1 MRTQLLFCLVLLAIA
16 GPLTAQVNLA
26 DFNREKAVINKNG
39 FLVLGSWSAAN
50 IISGAIGQSVAGGEA
65 KYFHRMNL
73 IWGSVNLLIALP
85 GYLGARKTLAEATL
99 GASIREQYKQEKI
112 FAFNA
117 GLDIAY
123 MAAGAWWLQKAKSSG
138 NMDRDRGYGKS
149 VLMQGGALLLFDAIM
164 FTTHNR
170 HGKKLSKILGTVQL
184 APNRLGCRI
193 LI

>member
-1 MRTQLLFCLVLLAIA
+1 MRTSFILLLVLLSVA
-16 GPLTAQVNLA
+16 GVSVAQVNLA

-50 IISGAIGQSVAGGEA
+50 IISGAIGQSAAAGEA

-85 GYLGARKTLAEATL
+85 GYLGARRTPAEASL
-99 GASIREQYKQEKI
+99 GESIREQYKQEKI

-123 MAAGAWWLQKAKSSG
+123 MAAGAWWLQKANTSG
-138 NMDRDRGYGKS
+138 HADRDRGYGKS

>member
-1 MRTQLLFCLVLLAIA
+1 MRIHFLFTLAWLLLAEA
-16 GPLTAQVNLA
+16 APAQVNLA
-26 DFNREKAVINKNG
+26 DFNREKAGINRSG

-50 IISGAIGQSVAGGEA
+50 VISGAIGQSAATGEA

-85 GYLGARKTLAEATL
+85 GYLGAKRYPSDASL
-99 GASIREQYKQEKI
+99 GESIREQYKQEKI

-117 GLDIAY
+117 GLDLAY
-123 MAAGAWWLQKAKSSG
+123 IAAGAWWLQKANSSG
-138 NMDRDRGYGKS
+138 NMNRDRGYGKS
-149 VLMQGGALLLFDAIM
+149 VIMQGGALLLFDAIM

-184 APNRLGCRI
+184 APNSLGCRI

>member
-1 MRTQLLFCLVLLAIA
+1 MRTSLILLLFLLVITTRSA
-16 GPLTAQVNLA
+16 AQLNLA
-26 DFNREKAVINKNG
+26 DFSREKAAINKRG

-85 GYLGARKTLAEATL
+85 GYLGAMKAPAEATL
-99 GASIREQYKQEKI
+99 GEGIRDQYKQEKI

-123 MAAGAWWLQKAKSSG
+123 MAAGAWWLQKANSSSH
-138 NMDRDRGYGKS
+138 MDRDRGYGKS

-164 FTTHNR
+164 FATHNR